1 MGNCGRFV
9 KGLRIPTGR
18 RQTSWLFTS
27 ALEDLNAELPSTNP
41 VSGQSHN
48 VIDSTVAQSTLALR
62 TLRYHGHLDKT
73 DSGKFPSENKLQT
86 FD

>member
-9 KGLRIPTGR
+9 KELRIPTGR

-27 ALEDLNAELPSTNP
+27 VLEDLNAGLPRTNP
-41 VSGQSHN
+41 VSGQSHH

-62 TLRYHGHLDKT
+62 TLRYNGLSLMRTLPRGPYSVRYKG
-73 DSGKFPSENKLQT
+73 S
-86 FD
+86 